1 MAQKLTMKFLAGELD
16 TLRDRLQEMELEFE
30 RKLEKTLETA
40 TEKLKSRIETMQ
52 ARPTG
57 NATVTAGIDAE
68 ARQRLI
74 AETAYLIAERRGFSG
89 GSPQQDWLD
98 AEKEVDNMLL
108 QVVTLADAPKKA
120 VSKQTSEEEKRI

>member
-16 TLRDRLQEMELEFE
+16 VLRDRLQEMELDFE
-30 RKLEKTLETA
+30 RKLEKTLEIA
-40 TEKLKSRIETMQ
+40 TDKLKSRIETMQ
-52 ARPTG
+52 ARPAG
-57 NATVTAGIDAE
+57 NPPVTAGIDTE

-74 AETAYLIAERRGFSG
+74 GQTAYLIAERRGFQG
-89 GSPQQDWLD
+89 GNPEQDWLD

-120 VSKQTSEEEKRI
+120 INKTASKEENRV